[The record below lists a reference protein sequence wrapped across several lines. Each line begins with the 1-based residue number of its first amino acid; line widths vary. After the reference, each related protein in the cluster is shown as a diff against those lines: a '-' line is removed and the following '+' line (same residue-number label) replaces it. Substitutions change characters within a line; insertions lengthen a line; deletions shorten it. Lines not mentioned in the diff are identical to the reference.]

1 MAWVFSYFD
10 YDGACVGLVGIDK
23 TMTKEGSIAPFFL
36 LNSNIYKELY
46 TLEKALK
53 QIIEIKNFL
62 CRIAQNILELLE
74 EG

>member
-1 MAWVFSYFD
+1 M
-10 YDGACVGLVGIDK
+10 
-23 TMTKEGSIAPFFL
+23 
-36 LNSNIYKELY
+36 YKELY